1 MKANVIT
8 TREYAREL
16 AGTTTVAEFVEL
28 SSAQAPK
35 QCELILKQSGALKS
49 LAQTILKSR
58 SK

>member
-8 TREYAREL
+8 TLKYAREL
-16 AGTTTVAEFVEL
+16 AGATTVAEFVEL
-28 SSAQAPK
+28 TSAQAPR
-35 QCELILKQSGALKS
+35 QCELILKQSDALKS